1 MTVPIIQCSTAE
13 GIRFAVVRG
22 EITSGFSERSTYHFS
37 ATKGWSLFVDDVRLE
52 LIQVAGAPVWR
63 WSPGFYAG
71 EVCAEL
77 FDDKENYVGHYRL
90 DVAPDAS
97 KLGGETFSAMLEAI
111 QAFDP
116 VLLFGTEE
124 AQRGIGSDDALTTH
138 HLQYARLRR
147 YGDRLLAGLKQVAHK
162 PLTSLRRERQPVG
175 AHRLKNVD
183 GIAIRRALRNP
194 TGLALLHPQSVERP
208 PLNAVYFDVSKA
220 YEDQDNPA
228 NQAMGLILGEVI
240 RRCRKVSTA
249 LATVASKTRVSETR
263 SPLTPRLER
272 RIAYLA
278 ALQRK
283 LELLERAQPFRHLK
297 SRRLSAAGLNA
308 ISAHPA
314 YARAYRYGWYALR
327 SGING
332 EVGEESLWISPTWE
346 IYERW
351 CYVMLVSALKQLLAH
366 FDWKCRRFKTTDRVL
381 WRAKHEGI
389 TLDIWL
395 QVVCPAVDKRPYNDF
410 SSLSRRRVPDIAIT
424 LSDVTGPQRFIVLD
438 AKYRSSRFGVLEG
451 MESAH
456 LYHDSLRWLERKPDA
471 VLLVI
476 PRGGEV
482 RQLEDIGFQQ
492 QHGVGVIVMGTLF
505 EAETV
510 GKRLVE
516 MLGILCV
523 EKNAI
528 SSVINR

>member
-1 MTVPIIQCSTAE
+1 MPVIQCSTAK
-13 GIRFAVVRG
+13 GIQFSVVRG

-37 ATKGWSLFVDDVRLE
+37 ATKDWSLFVDDVRLE
-52 LIQVAGAPVWR
+52 LIQVAGESVWC

-77 FDDKENYVGHYRL
+77 FDDQDKYVGHYRL
-90 DVAPDAS
+90 DVAPDNN
-97 KLGGETFSAMLEAI
+97 KLGGETFAAMLEAI

-124 AQRGIGSDDALTTH
+124 AQRGIGSENSITTP

-147 YGDRLLAGLKQVAHK
+147 YGDRLLAGLKQVTHK
-162 PLTSLRRERQPVG
+162 PLTSLRRQRQPVS
-175 AHRLKNVD
+175 AHQIKKLD
-183 GIAIRRALRNP
+183 GSAIRKALRNP
-194 TGLALLHPQSVERP
+194 SSLALLHPEPIERP
-208 PLNAVYFDVSKA
+208 PLNTVYFDVSKA
-220 YEDQDNPA
+220 YEDQDNPT
-228 NQAMGLILGEVI
+228 NQAMGLVLSEVI
-240 RRCRKVSTA
+240 RRCRKVSSA

-263 SPLTPRLER
+263 SPLMPRLER

-283 LELLERAQPFRHLK
+283 LELLERAQPFRNLK

-327 SGING
+327 SGISG

-351 CYVMLVSALKQLLAH
+351 CYVMAVSALKQLLPH
-366 FDWKCRRFKTTDRVL
+366 FEWKCSRFKTTDRVL
-381 WRAKHEGI
+381 WRAKHEGG

-395 QVVCPAVDKRPYNDF
+395 QVVCPAADKRPYNDF
-410 SSLSRRRVPDIAIT
+410 SSLSRRRVPDIVIT
-424 LSDVTGPQRFIVLD
+424 LSDVTGPLRFIVLD
-438 AKYRSSRFGVLEG
+438 AKYRSSRFGVLDG

-456 LYHDSLRWLERKPDA
+456 LYHDSLRWQGRKPDA
-471 VLLVI
+471 ALLVI
-476 PRGGEV
+476 PRGGAV
-482 RQLEDIGFQQ
+482 RHLEDIEFQQ
-492 QHGVGVIVMGTLF
+492 QHGVGVIVMGTQF
-505 EAETV
+505 DAEAV
-510 GKRLVE
+510 GKRLIE
-516 MLGILCV
+516 MLGIFMC
-523 EKNAI
+523 
-528 SSVINR
+528 